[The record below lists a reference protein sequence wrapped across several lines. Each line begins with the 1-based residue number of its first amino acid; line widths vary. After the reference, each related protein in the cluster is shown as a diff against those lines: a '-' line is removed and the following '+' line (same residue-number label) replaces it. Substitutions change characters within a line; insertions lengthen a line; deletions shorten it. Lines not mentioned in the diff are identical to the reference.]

1 MCDYIDRIGSLKVV
15 YKTLHKT
22 VVDPVLQMGG
32 RGGGG
37 SHPDPEIREGGWIRH
52 CKSFGDIL
60 SQWQRAHTDRSQRD
74 LQSYWESRFGKENT
88 VKWTRTL
95 ERIHLASSTADIAKV
110 QYASFKN
117 IFMLC
122 LLESRRHQYKVV
134 VPRPHT
140 DKNLTTRKTSRWRNG
155 RWIMKCPGPTPTIT
169 NGVAARRSVASIY
182 EHTTVCTVQI
192 SGKAV
197 NRIFVNA

>member
-1 MCDYIDRIGSLKVV
+1 MCDYIDSIGYLKVV

-32 RGGGG
+32 GGG
-37 SHPDPEIREGGWIRH
+37 SHPHTETREGGWIRH

-60 SQWQRAHTDRSQRD
+60 SQWKRAHTDRSQRD
-74 LQSYWESRFGKENT
+74 LQSYLESCFGKENT

-95 ERIHLASSTADIAKV
+95 ERIYLASSTADIAKV

-140 DKNLTTRKTSRWRNG
+140 DKNLTTRKTSLWRNG

-169 NGVAARRSVASIY
+169 NGVAARQCSQERSLHIRTFDRVYSWNLWK
-182 EHTTVCTVQI
+182 
-192 SGKAV
+192 GRK
-197 NRIFVNA
+197 